1 MLRKDLLNASGKE
14 LLEMLDYSEPGLLS
28 LTAFMEIHSSQ
39 CLCFKCYILNIS
51 VLKFQKIIC

>member
-28 LTAFMEIHSSQ
+28 LTAFMEIHSSHTEY
-39 CLCFKCYILNIS
+39 FSI
-51 VLKFQKIIC
+51 KIPKDHLLVC